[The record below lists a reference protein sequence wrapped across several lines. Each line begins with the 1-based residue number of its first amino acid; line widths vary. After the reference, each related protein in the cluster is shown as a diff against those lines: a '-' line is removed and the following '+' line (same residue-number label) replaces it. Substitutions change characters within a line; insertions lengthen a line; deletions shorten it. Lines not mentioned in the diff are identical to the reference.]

1 MRLKNLKAHYSFNLF
16 LLLLT
21 ILAFPG
27 PAPAV
32 YGQTEVIVY
41 DGYTGILNP
50 YLMNDTARITILL
63 PESPA
68 VKAGLRSRDQILAIN
83 DSVIAGRGIGH
94 RTIKDLLYG
103 RAGSPIQL
111 LVKRSGED
119 SLLHF
124 SFNRAP
130 YMHQI
135 AAFEFEYLVDS
146 LEQWDFSDILSGSLD
161 SLFTNPLEAKSS
173 VFSVEQGSPAAKIG
187 IREGDQVISLLEE
200 LDKEYYHHISSG
212 VFSKATVDNS
222 FTILRGDSLIY
233 FDFEPSVNGSF
244 SGIKSQFDHDF
255 SYPCAWLR
263 VKTVNRISE
272 DRNYLVNLPEME
284 GTDSANFYLL
294 HPSGIVEEKRTGIL
308 IPVEERD
315 FIYKDWHAASLP
327 LLEDGEQ
334 TFYIRW
340 KAESKVGAPLMHLI
354 PQDTIISH
362 DRIERMVL
370 FSRI

>member
-1 MRLKNLKAHYSFNLF
+1 MRPKRIKPHYSFNLF

-32 YGQTEVIVY
+32 YGQTKVIVY
-41 DGYTGILNP
+41 DGYTGIMNP
-50 YLMNDTARITILL
+50 YLVNDTARVTILL

-68 VKAGLRSRDQILAIN
+68 VTAGLRSRDQIIAID

-94 RTIKDLLYG
+94 RTIEDLLYG
-103 RAGSPIQL
+103 SAGTPIQL
-111 LVKRSGED
+111 LIKRRGED

-124 SFNRAP
+124 SFNRVP

-135 AAFEFEYLVDS
+135 AAYEFEYLVDS
-146 LEQWDFSDILSGSLD
+146 LEQWDLGDILSGSLD
-161 SLFTNPLEAKSS
+161 SLFKNPLEAKSL
-173 VFSVEQGSPAAKIG
+173 VYSVEEGSPAAKIG
-187 IREGDQVISLLEE
+187 IREGDQVVSLLEE
-200 LDKEYYHHISSG
+200 LDKESYYHISSG
-212 VFSKATVDNS
+212 VFSKATVDTS

-233 FDFEPSVNGSF
+233 FDFEPSVNSSF
-244 SGIKSQFDHDF
+244 KGIKSQFDHDF

-272 DRNYLVNLPEME
+272 NRTYLVNLPEMA
-284 GTDSANFYLL
+284 GTDSANFYMLGS
-294 HPSGIVEEKRTGIL
+294 SGVEEKRSGIL

-315 FIYKDWHAASLP
+315 FVYKSWHAATLP
-327 LLEDGEQ
+327 LLKDAEQ

-340 KAESKVGAPLMHLI
+340 KAESEIGAPVMHLI
-354 PQDTIISH
+354 AQDTIIKH
-362 DRIERMVL
+362 DRIERL
-370 FSRI
+370 SLIHI